1 LPISP
6 PHLPS
11 TMPKSPASEAQDPT
25 LQLMPNQL
33 AEAFALF
40 YEESKKLESQQAN
53 LQEKINQLTQELY
66 DSNHRL
72 GILLNAIPAGVVL
85 LENNIVS
92 LHNPSVLNFL
102 PQIVIGQALTLP
114 TDWQASIAPGEY
126 LIESPSGRRTV
137 QLVRIDEGSRSIV
150 QIQDISANIH
160 LHQQSQQEN
169 RLAAMGKMAA
179 SIAHQFRTPL
189 ATALLYSSHLCDER
203 IAADQSKEFAE
214 RLRKQ
219 LLGLEKLSQDMLR
232 FITNRPRKSELVP
245 IASIVQTAEQGIR
258 PLCEKKGVQLLSHV
272 NIAKDLLVNVE
283 QQAIVNAL
291 LAILENALAVSE
303 SGKQITISGTSQSQR
318 VTITIEDQGPGIPQT
333 MIDSLFEPFS
343 TGHSNGTGLGLA
355 IAKNALE
362 AHRGSIHAENYAQ
375 GARFTITLP
384 CMNSL

>member
-1 LPISP
+1 MPAQALSKPVEEA
-6 PHLPS
+6 PS
-11 TMPKSPASEAQDPT
+11 
-25 LQLMPNQL
+25 LMPNQL

-40 YEESKKLESQQAN
+40 YEESKKLESQQAD
-53 LQEKINQLTQELY
+53 LQEKINHLTQELY

-85 LENNIVS
+85 LEHNLVS

-102 PQIVIGQALTLP
+102 PQIEIGKALTLP
-114 TDWQASIAPGEY
+114 SDWQASIAPGEY
-126 LIESPSGRRTV
+126 LIESPAGRRTV

-189 ATALLYSSHLCDER
+189 ATALLYSSHLCDGK
-203 IAADQSKEFAE
+203 IAAEESKEFAE

-245 IASIVQTAEQGIR
+245 MTSIVQTAEQGIR
-258 PLCEKKGVQLLSHV
+258 PLCDKKGVQLISQIDL
-272 NIAKDLLVNVE
+272 AKDQLVNVE

-291 LAILENALAVSE
+291 LAILENALEVSE
-303 SGKQITISGTSQSQR
+303 AGKEITMKASGDAQR
-318 VTITIEDQGPGIPQT
+318 VTITIEDQGPGIPKA

-362 AHRGSIHAENYAQ
+362 AHRGSIQAENHAH
-375 GARFTITLP
+375 GARFTMTLP

>member
-1 LPISP
+1 MPTQALSKPVEEA
-6 PHLPS
+6 PS
-11 TMPKSPASEAQDPT
+11 
-25 LQLMPNQL
+25 LMPNQL
-33 AEAFALF
+33 AEAFTLF
-40 YEESKKLESQQAN
+40 YEESKKLESQQAD
-53 LQEKINQLTQELY
+53 LQEKINHLTQELY

-85 LENNIVS
+85 LEHNLVS

-102 PQIVIGQALTLP
+102 PQIEIGKALTLP
-114 TDWQASIAPGEY
+114 SDWQASIAPGEY
-126 LIESPSGRRTV
+126 LIESPAGRRTV

-189 ATALLYSSHLCDER
+189 ATALLYSSHLCDGK
-203 IAADQSKEFAE
+203 IAAEESKEFAE

-245 IASIVQTAEQGIR
+245 MTSIVQTAEQGIR
-258 PLCEKKGVQLLSHV
+258 PLCDKKGVQLISQIDL
-272 NIAKDLLVNVE
+272 AKDQLVNVE

-291 LAILENALAVSE
+291 LAILENALEVSE
-303 SGKQITISGTSQSQR
+303 AGKEITMKASGDAQR
-318 VTITIEDQGPGIPQT
+318 VTITIEDQGPGIPKA

-362 AHRGSIHAENYAQ
+362 AHRGSIQAENHAH
-375 GARFTITLP
+375 GARFTMTLP

>member
-1 LPISP
+1 MPILP

-11 TMPKSPASEAQDPT
+11 KTSTQALSETGNEAP
-25 LQLMPNQL
+25 QLMPNQL

-40 YEESKKLESQQAN
+40 YEESKKLESQQAD

-85 LENNIVS
+85 LEKNRVS

-102 PQIVIGQALTLP
+102 PQIVIGEELALP
-114 TDWQASIAPGEY
+114 NDWHASLAPGEY
-126 LIESPSGRRTV
+126 LIESPAGRRTV
-137 QLVRIDEGSRSIV
+137 QLVRIDEGTRSIV
-150 QIQDISANIH
+150 QIQDISANIQ

-189 ATALLYSSHLCDER
+189 ATALLYSSHLCDGK
-203 IAADQSKEFAE
+203 IAAEESKEFAE

-245 IASIVQTAEQGIR
+245 MTSMVQTAEQGIR
-258 PLCEKKGVQLLSHV
+258 PLCEKKGVQLLSTIHL
-272 NIAKDLLVNVE
+272 AKDQLVNVE

-291 LAILENALAVSE
+291 LAILENALEVSE
-303 SGKQITISGTSQSQR
+303 AGQHISIHASGNPQR
-318 VTITIEDQGPGIPQT
+318 VSIVIEDQGPGIPQA

-362 AHRGSIHAENYAQ
+362 AHRGSIHAENHVN

>member
-1 LPISP
+1 MPAQAHSK
-6 PHLPS
+6 HVEEAPS
-11 TMPKSPASEAQDPT
+11 
-25 LQLMPNQL
+25 LMPNQL

-40 YEESKKLESQQAN
+40 YEESKKLESQQAD
-53 LQEKINQLTQELY
+53 LQEKINHLTQELY

-85 LENNIVS
+85 LENNLVS

-102 PQIVIGQALTLP
+102 PQIEIGKPLTLP
-114 TDWQASIAPGEY
+114 SDWQASIAPGEY
-126 LIESPSGRRTV
+126 LIESPAGRRTV

-189 ATALLYSSHLCDER
+189 ATALLYSSHLCDGK
-203 IAADQSKEFAE
+203 IAAEESKEFAE

-245 IASIVQTAEQGIR
+245 MTSIVQTAEQGIR
-258 PLCEKKGVQLLSHV
+258 PLCDKKGVQLISQIDL
-272 NIAKDLLVNVE
+272 AKDQLVNVE

-291 LAILENALAVSE
+291 LAILENALEVSE
-303 SGKQITISGTSQSQR
+303 AGKQITMKASGDAQR
-318 VTITIEDQGPGIPQT
+318 VTITIEDQGPGIPKA

-362 AHRGSIHAENYAQ
+362 AHRGSIQAENHAH
-375 GARFTITLP
+375 GARFTMTLP

>member
-1 LPISP
+1 MPISP

-11 TMPKSPASEAQDPT
+11 KTSTQALSETGNEAP
-25 LQLMPNQL
+25 QLMPNQL

-40 YEESKKLESQQAN
+40 YEESKKLESQQAD

-85 LENNIVS
+85 LEKNRVS

-102 PQIVIGQALTLP
+102 PQIVIGEELALP
-114 TDWQASIAPGEY
+114 NDWHASLAPGEY
-126 LIESPSGRRTV
+126 LIESPAGRRTV
-137 QLVRIDEGSRSIV
+137 QLVRIDEGTRSIV
-150 QIQDISANIH
+150 QIQDISANIQ

-189 ATALLYSSHLCDER
+189 ATALLYSSHLCDGK
-203 IAADQSKEFAE
+203 IAAEESKEFAE

-245 IASIVQTAEQGIR
+245 MTSMVQTAEQGIR
-258 PLCEKKGVQLLSHV
+258 PLCEKKGVQLLSTIHL
-272 NIAKDLLVNVE
+272 AKDQLVNVE

-291 LAILENALAVSE
+291 LAILENALEVSE
-303 SGKQITISGTSQSQR
+303 AGQHISIHASGNPQR
-318 VTITIEDQGPGIPQT
+318 VSIVIEDQGPGIPQA

-362 AHRGSIHAENYAQ
+362 AHRGSIHAENHVN

-384 CMNSL
+384 SMNSL

>member
-1 LPISP
+1 MPISP
-6 PHLPS
+6 PHLPAN
-11 TMPKSPASEAQDPT
+11 MPKPLASEPKDPAP
-25 LQLMPNQL
+25 QLMPNQL

-40 YEESKKLESQQAN
+40 YEESKKLESQQAD

-85 LENNIVS
+85 LEHNLVS
-92 LHNPSVLNFL
+92 LHNPSALKFL
-102 PQIVIGQALTLP
+102 PKIVIGEALTLP
-114 TDWQASIAPGEY
+114 SDWQASIAPGEY
-126 LIESPSGRRTV
+126 LIESPTGRRTV

-189 ATALLYSSHLCDER
+189 ATALLYSSHLCDGK
-203 IAADQSKEFAE
+203 IAVEESKEFAE

-245 IASIVQTAEQGIR
+245 IASIVQTAEQAIG
-258 PLCEKKGVQLLSHV
+258 PLCEKKGVQLLSK
-272 NIAKDLLVNVE
+272 IDLSKDQLVNVE

-291 LAILENALAVSE
+291 LAILENALEVSE
-303 SGKQITISGTSQSQR
+303 SGKQISIEGSSNAQR
-318 VTITIEDQGPGIPQT
+318 VTIVIEDQGPGIPQA

-362 AHRGSIHAENYAQ
+362 AHRGSIHAENYSK

>member
-1 LPISP
+1 MPISP

-11 TMPKSPASEAQDPT
+11 NMPTQALSKPVEEAPS
-25 LQLMPNQL
+25 LMPNQL

-40 YEESKKLESQQAN
+40 YEESKKLESQQAD
-53 LQEKINQLTQELY
+53 LQEKINHLTQELY

-85 LENNIVS
+85 LEHNLVS

-102 PQIVIGQALTLP
+102 PQIEIGKALTLP
-114 TDWQASIAPGEY
+114 SDWQASIAPGEY
-126 LIESPSGRRTV
+126 LIESPAGRRTV

-189 ATALLYSSHLCDER
+189 ATALLYSSHLCDGK
-203 IAADQSKEFAE
+203 IAAEESKEFAE

-245 IASIVQTAEQGIR
+245 MTSIVQTAEQGIR
-258 PLCEKKGVQLLSHV
+258 PLCDKKGVQLISQIDL
-272 NIAKDLLVNVE
+272 AKDQLVNVE

-291 LAILENALAVSE
+291 LAILENALEVSE
-303 SGKQITISGTSQSQR
+303 AGKEITMKASGDAQR
-318 VTITIEDQGPGIPQT
+318 VTITIEDQGPGIPKA

-362 AHRGSIHAENYAQ
+362 AHRGSIQAENHAH
-375 GARFTITLP
+375 GARFTMTLP

>member
-1 LPISP
+1 MPISP

-11 TMPKSPASEAQDPT
+11 NMPTQALSKPVEEAPS
-25 LQLMPNQL
+25 LMPNQL

-40 YEESKKLESQQAN
+40 YEESKKLESQQAD
-53 LQEKINQLTQELY
+53 LQEKINHLTQELY

-85 LENNIVS
+85 LEHNLVS

-102 PQIVIGQALTLP
+102 PQIEIGKALTLP
-114 TDWQASIAPGEY
+114 SDWQASIAPGEY
-126 LIESPSGRRTV
+126 LIESPAGRRTV

-189 ATALLYSSHLCDER
+189 ATALLYSSHLCDGK
-203 IAADQSKEFAE
+203 IAAEESKEFAE

-245 IASIVQTAEQGIR
+245 MTSIVQTAEQGIR
-258 PLCEKKGVQLLSHV
+258 PLCDKKGVQLISQIDL
-272 NIAKDLLVNVE
+272 AKDQLVNVE

-291 LAILENALAVSE
+291 LAILENALEVSE
-303 SGKQITISGTSQSQR
+303 AGKQITMKASGDAQR
-318 VTITIEDQGPGIPQT
+318 VTITIEDQGPGIPKA

-362 AHRGSIHAENYAQ
+362 AHRGSIQAENHAH
-375 GARFTITLP
+375 GARFTMTLP

>member
-1 LPISP
+1 LPIPP

-11 TMPKSPASEAQDPT
+11 TMANPVPADSTNDGAK
-25 LQLMPNQL
+25 LLPNQL

-40 YEESKKLESQQAN
+40 YEESKKLESQQAD

-72 GILLNAIPAGVVL
+72 KILLNAIPAGVVL
-85 LENNIVS
+85 LENNLVS

-102 PQIVIGQALTLP
+102 PRIVIGQALTLP
-114 TDWQASIAPGEY
+114 EDWQPSIAPGEY
-126 LIESPSGRRTV
+126 LIENASGRRTI

-150 QIQDISANIH
+150 QIQDITANIH

-189 ATALLYSSHLCDER
+189 ATALLYSSHLCDGK
-203 IAADQSKEFAE
+203 IAADDSQEFAQ

-219 LLGLEKLSQDMLR
+219 LLSLEKLSQDMLR
-232 FITNRPRKSELVP
+232 FITNRPRKSELLP
-245 IASIVQTAEQGIR
+245 MTHILQTAEQGIR
-258 PLCEKKGVQLLSHV
+258 PLCEEKGVTLRSQIDL
-272 NIAKDLLVNVE
+272 AKDQLVNVE

-291 LAILENALAVSE
+291 LAILENALEVSE
-303 SGKQITISGTSQSQR
+303 AGQTISIAASGNSQR
-318 VTITIEDQGPGIPQT
+318 IVISIEDQGPGIPNA
-333 MIDSLFEPFS
+333 MLESLFEPFS
-343 TGHSNGTGLGLA
+343 TGHSSGTGLGLA

-362 AHRGSIHAENYAQ
+362 AHRGSIHAQNHEH

>member
-1 LPISP
+1 MPISP
-6 PHLPS
+6 PHLPA
-11 TMPKSPASEAQDPT
+11 TMPKSPASEPKDMVP
-25 LQLMPNQL
+25 QLMPNQL

-40 YEESKKLESQQAN
+40 YEESKKLESQQAD

-85 LENNIVS
+85 LEHNLVS
-92 LHNPSVLNFL
+92 LHNPSALKFL
-102 PQIVIGQALTLP
+102 PKIVIGEALTLP
-114 TDWQASIAPGEY
+114 SDWQASIAPGEY
-126 LIESPSGRRTV
+126 LIESPAGRRTV

-189 ATALLYSSHLCDER
+189 ATALLYSSHLCDGK
-203 IAADQSKEFAE
+203 IAVEESKEFAE

-258 PLCEKKGVQLLSHV
+258 PLCDKKGVQLLSQ
-272 NIAKDLLVNVE
+272 IDLAKDQLVNVE

-291 LAILENALAVSE
+291 LAILENALEVSE
-303 SGKQITISGTSQSQR
+303 SGKQISIEGSSNAQR
-318 VTITIEDQGPGIPQT
+318 VTIVIEDQGPGIPQA

-362 AHRGSIHAENYAQ
+362 AHRGSIHAENYSK